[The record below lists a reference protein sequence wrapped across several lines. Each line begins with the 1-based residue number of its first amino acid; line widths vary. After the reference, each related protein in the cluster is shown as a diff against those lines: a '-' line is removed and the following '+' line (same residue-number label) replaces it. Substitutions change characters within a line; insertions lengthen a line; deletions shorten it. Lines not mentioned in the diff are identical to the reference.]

1 MNKPVK
7 NLIKGARRV
16 GTPNM
21 LSAEEEQALISAWQK
36 NKNWKAREQLL
47 EAFAPLAI
55 SVSKRL
61 NPKNNKSDPD
71 LLQQAQIGLMKAADR
86 FDPSRGFRFA
96 TYAVWWIRHEV
107 QEFALTNVSVVQG
120 PKSAQARAAA
130 KKIAAID
137 ADMISDQNKG
147 WEYTDKELANALG
160 VDLKRAMDLRKHVA
174 RSDRSL
180 NAPASEENGA
190 DRLALLVDPSTLGEP
205 IALENMT
212 MKELRSTLSAELN
225 ALPNRE
231 REIIVAT
238 QLYDP
243 PATLVELGVRFGIS
257 KERVR
262 QLRERGLERLRVAF
276 EQRQLKFES
285 FF

>member
-1 MNKPVK
+1 MNKPVT

-16 GTPNM
+16 GTSNM

-36 NKNWKAREQLL
+36 HKNWKAREQLL

-61 NPKNNKSDPD
+61 NPKINKSDPD

-137 ADMISDQNKG
+137 TDMMSDQNKG
-147 WEYTDKELANALG
+147 WEYRDKELANALG

-174 RSDRSL
+174 RSDSSL

-205 IALENMT
+205 IALQNMT
-212 MKELRSTLSAELN
+212 MKELRSTLSAEMN

-262 QLRERGLERLRVAF
+262 QLRERGLERLRVAL